1 MTARLDANK
10 TLLAVIDVQ
19 GALAEAMSGR
29 EALYANLEKLIRGCQ
44 LLNLPMVW
52 TEQVPD
58 KLGATIPRI
67 ASLLKGQDPIPKSCF
82 SCASD
87 QRFAKALSSA
97 GKAQILL
104 CGIEAH
110 ICVLQTAMD
119 LVERKYQV
127 FVVADAVS
135 SREASN
141 VQVALERMREVGAVV
156 VSAEMALFEMLK
168 DATDPRFRDLLRI
181 IK

>member
-1 MTARLDANK
+1 MAPRLDANK
-10 TLLAVIDVQ
+10 ALLAVIDVQ

-29 EALYANLEKLIRGCQ
+29 EALYTSLGQLILGAQ
-44 LLNLPMVW
+44 ILGLPMVW

-58 KLGATIPRI
+58 KLGPTIPQV
-67 ASLLKGQDPIPKSCF
+67 ASLLKGQDPIAKSCF
-82 SCASD
+82 SCAGD
-87 QRFAKALSSA
+87 QRFTKALSSA
-97 GKAQILL
+97 GKAQVLL

-110 ICVLQTAMD
+110 ICVMQTAMD

-127 FVVADAVS
+127 FVAADAVS

-141 VQVALERMREVGAVV
+141 VHVALERMREIGVVV
-156 VSAEMALFEMLK
+156 VSVEMALFEMLK
-168 DATDPRFRDLLRI
+168 DASDPRFREMLKI